1 MVIGRVVGTVVAT
14 QKDRGLTGTK
24 LQIIQAVGPDLST
37 KGGFVVAVDSVGAG
51 EGEVVLYTTG
61 SSARQTEQT
70 EGKPVDAVIVAIVDS
85 VDIEGKTVY
94 QKNLDTESNDT

>member
-24 LQIIQAVGPDLST
+24 LQIIQAVGPDLSP

-94 QKNLDTESNDT
+94 KKYLDTESNDT